1 MKVNIYGCGMSGT
14 VAAVLLKDAGHDVEI
29 FEVREHVGGNCYD
42 EKNTDGCT
50 VHKYGSHIFHTN
62 NEDVWKFLN
71 RYTKFNTYEHRVRA
85 NTREGLLSIPFSK
98 KTEEQLGYDLEP
110 KEIQDLLFREY
121 SERHWGIPWEELPK
135 SISGRVP
142 NKRDDH
148 DDRYFTDK
156 YQGIPVD
163 GYTTMFN
170 NMLDGVRVNLG
181 VERDL
186 HKKHKADLKIWTGRI
201 SEYFDL
207 AYGHLPYRSLVFK
220 HERVKKDPL
229 YTWNTGAV
237 INECNTKPFNRT
249 MDNSVYLNE
258 KVEYTIHTKD
268 YPEEYEPGVNDPI
281 YPKTFGEGPD
291 VYKKY
296 LKAAQADKNTLFL
309 GRLATYKYLDMWMAV
324 SQVLAKVKHLI

>member
-98 KTEEQLGYDLEP
+98 KTEEQLGRDLKP

-229 YTWNTGAV
+229 YTWNSGAV

-296 LKAAQADKNTLFL
+296 LKAAQSDKNTLFL

-324 SQVLAKVKHLI
+324 SQVLTKVKHLI